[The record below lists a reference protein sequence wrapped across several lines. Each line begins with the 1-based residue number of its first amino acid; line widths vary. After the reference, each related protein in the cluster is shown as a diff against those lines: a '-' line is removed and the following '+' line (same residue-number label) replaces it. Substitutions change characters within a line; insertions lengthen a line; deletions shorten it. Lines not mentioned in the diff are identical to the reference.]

1 MRNTQTLEPVYV
13 TKDYFRGYQDENART
28 MNDLFYKQNQ
38 KMDKTTVHF
47 DERFNYL
54 EKRIDFSDQKID
66 DLKEAMVFSFNHLN
80 EKIEGLD
87 ERLCVVEEEVKL
99 VSKKIDALDEKF
111 TPLLGLLTLIQK

>member
-1 MRNTQTLEPVYV
+1 MRNTQTLEPVYI

-80 EKIEGLD
+80 AKIEGLD